1 VVGGGAGGCA
11 GTFPID
17 SFNGLTYRRGI
28 VDIARRAGL
37 VVVALAAVWV
47 SIDMEPAPLRRSRA
61 RGRS

>member
-1 VVGGGAGGCA
+1 MAGVVRRYLS
-11 GTFPID
+11 D
-17 SFNGLTYRRGI
+17 SLNGLTYRGGI

-47 SIDMEPAPLRRSRA
+47 WFDIEPAPLRRSRP